1 MAAFCDSR
9 DVLNLSLTNIKLPAQ
24 QYKADIYHLE
34 VFLCTFH
41 IYYDLFLHVH
51 L

>member
-9 DVLNLSLTNIKLPAQ
+9 HAFNLSLTNIKLPAQ

-34 VFLCTFH
+34 IFLRTFH
-41 IYYDLFLHVH
+41 IYYDLLLHVH